1 MAIPAQYTFAASDT
15 AAICALQTTGGAGSF
30 LINGALADP
39 SIPPGSQ
46 GRVLLTG
53 GFGRVITLTSAG
65 NISGVNFTIAGTDV
79 YGRAVSS
86 TIAGPNANTVATTQ
100 EYLTVTGVTVN
111 GAVGTNTSVG
121 TGTVGSTRPYRP
133 SGMSS
138 AVPAN
143 IALYGVIANTINW
156 TVQDSP
162 TDINGLL
169 GSGGA
174 PSGIAWFNHPTLA
187 GQVANASSN
196 YAFPVMWVRCVVNS
210 AGATGTLQ
218 FTIRQAGI

>member
-15 AAICALQTTGGAGSF
+15 AAICALQTTAGAGSF
-30 LINGALADP
+30 LINGTLADP
-39 SIPPGSQ
+39 NIPAGQ
-46 GRVLLTG
+46 AGRVVLSG

-100 EYLTVTGVTVN
+100 EYLTVTSVTVN

-121 TGTVGSTRPYRP
+121 TGTVGSTRPYCP
-133 SGMSS
+133 SGMAN

-143 IALYGVIANTINW
+143 IALYGVVSNTINW

-162 TDINGLL
+162 TNINALL
-169 GSGGA
+169 ESGGSPA
-174 PSGIAWFNHPTLA
+174 SITWLNHPTLA
-187 GQVANASSN
+187 AQTANASSN

>member
-1 MAIPAQYTFAASDT
+1 MAIPATYTFAASAT

-30 LINGALADP
+30 LINGTLADAN
-39 SIPPGSQ
+39 IPAGQ
-46 GRVLLTG
+46 GGRVILTG

-65 NISGVNFTIAGTDV
+65 NVSGVNFTVAGTDV
-79 YGRAVSS
+79 YGRTVSE
-86 TIAGPNANTVATTQ
+86 TLAGPNINTVSTTQ
-100 EYLTVTGVTVN
+100 EFASVTAVTVN

-121 TGTVGSTRPYRP
+121 TGATGSTRPYRP
-133 SGMSS
+133 SGMIH

-143 IALYGVIANTINW
+143 IALYGAITGTISY

-162 TDINGLL
+162 TDISGLL
-169 GSGGA
+169 SGGGA
-174 PSGIAWFNHPTLA
+174 PSGIVWYNHPTLA
-187 GQVANASSN
+187 AQTANASSN

-210 AGATGTLQ
+210 SSGGTLS